1 MVHTAT
7 LSRVVRGRH
16 SFQTASQERNGVT
29 NNERERTAMSIE
41 TRMAIEQSRAM
52 PPCSESGVSVRYET
66 KVLPHWDRQ
75 EWAEVAHAFTYEIAW
90 IPERQ
95 CWRSFLCSVSK
106 VG

>member
-1 MVHTAT
+1 
-7 LSRVVRGRH
+7 
-16 SFQTASQERNGVT
+16 
-29 NNERERTAMSIE
+29 MSIE

-66 KVLPHWDRQ
+66 KVCSHWDR
-75 EWAEVAHAFTYEIAW
+75 EVWAEVAHALTYEIAW

-106 VG
+106 LG